1 MAQLLAAQDTEVL
14 VAYSMFAM
22 LSGGG
27 GDPLADQQEIAAIG
41 PGGIGFFSAA
51 NDHTATVRLECWD
64 GEPPADASGG
74 ETVTGALAIAP
85 SGAVALVGITTGFS
99 LEIPTPFTGPC
110 RAEVVCTGRDEAAR
124 LYNEEHELFF
134 DDVERWL
141 VRLWPDE
148 HRNQ

>member
-1 MAQLLAAQDTEVL
+1 MARLLTAQETEVL
-14 VAYSMFAM
+14 VDYSMFAM
-22 LSGGG
+22 LSGSG
-27 GDPLADQQEIAAIG
+27 GDPLAEERDVAAIG

-64 GEPPADASGG
+64 GEPPAGGSSG
-74 ETVTGALAIAP
+74 ETVTGTVTIAP
-85 SGAVALVGITTGFS
+85 PPGVVFVGIGTGFS
-99 LEIPTPFTGPC
+99 REVSTPFSGPC

-134 DDVERWL
+134 EDVERWL
-141 VRLWPDE
+141 VRLWPEE